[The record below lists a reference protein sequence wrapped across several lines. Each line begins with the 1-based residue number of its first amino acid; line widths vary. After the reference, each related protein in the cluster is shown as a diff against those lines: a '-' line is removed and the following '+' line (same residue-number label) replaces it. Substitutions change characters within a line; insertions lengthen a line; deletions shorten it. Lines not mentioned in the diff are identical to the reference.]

1 MPGAS
6 TAGGSGAAAAPGRR
20 ELIAAAASRRFG
32 VWGGGGARLGWVGDL
47 GFGGGSG
54 GCCVGSWSCV
64 VFAGAVGC
72 RGGFVGV
79 VSDAELVVEQDRG
92 LAADAGRLR
101 AVRQCLW

>member
-72 RGGFVGV
+72 GGGV
-79 VSDAELVVEQDRG
+79 VGLVADVDLVVEQDWCLSG
-92 LAADAGRLR
+92 DAGRFR
-101 AVRQCLW
+101 PVR